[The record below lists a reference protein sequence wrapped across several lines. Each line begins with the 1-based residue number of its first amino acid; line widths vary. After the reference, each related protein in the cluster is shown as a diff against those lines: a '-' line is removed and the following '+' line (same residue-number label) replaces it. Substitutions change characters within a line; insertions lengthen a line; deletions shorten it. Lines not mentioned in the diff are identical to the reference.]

1 MENTIKPESDN
12 KVILPM
18 LARDVQENKLKF
30 PLTCTRKIDGV
41 WAGIQNSKLFARSL
55 KQFENKHVTEFYSNP
70 CFEGLRGE
78 LIVGSVPNAP
88 DLCRNTGSAVR
99 TIAGSPETSLWCF
112 DYITPSTE
120 QKPYYE
126 RLKLLA
132 ERVEQLQSKG
142 YTNIFMIDAYFA
154 SNLEEYLQ
162 FQKQFLQEGYE
173 GIVVRTPD
181 SKHKQGRSSSVKPE
195 LWRWK
200 PYATAEIKVTRLVEE
215 QTNKNQATIN
225 ELGYT
230 TRSSHKQNLE
240 GSDTL
245 GAIVGTLV
253 TPLLDC
259 FGKQVAE
266 VGTELTIAT
275 GSLTAKELKQLW
287 YNQDQLLGKLVTFEY
302 MSFGLKDKPRFAQF
316 KSIRDE
322 VDLS

>member
-1 MENTIKPESDN
+1 MENTIK
-12 KVILPM
+12 PM
-18 LARDVQENKLKF
+18 LARDVQEHKLKF
-30 PLTCTRKIDGV
+30 PLICTRKIDGV
-41 WAGIQNSKLFARSL
+41 WAGIQNNKLFARSL
-55 KQFENKHVTEFYSNP
+55 KQFENKYVTELYSNP
-70 CFEGLRGE
+70 DFEGLRGE

-99 TIAGSPETSLWCF
+99 TITGIPETSLWCF

-120 QKPYYE
+120 QKPYHE

-132 ERVEQLQSKG
+132 ERVEQLQTKG
-142 YTNIFMIDAYFA
+142 YSNIFMIDAYLVA
-154 SNLEEYLQ
+154 SLEEYLQ

-195 LWRWK
+195 LWRFK

-240 GSDTL
+240 GNDTL
-245 GAIVGTLV
+245 GAIVGLLV

-259 FGKQVAE
+259 FGKQVAD

-275 GSLTAKELKQLW
+275 GSLTAKELKHLW

-322 VDLS
+322 VDM